1 MLRRTVL
8 IGLAGL
14 AAGGPLL
21 GGCAAG
27 GKGSAAKPAG
37 EHGDIATEVKRMK
50 ELQRLAEYI
59 HLAGLE
65 DDLAGP
71 GPFTLFA
78 PDNNAFGTA
87 AAAGG
92 GLSGGGRLN
101 LHWLRQPQ
109 NKPKLVRLIKHHVVA
124 GRLDAL
130 AVQRSKTLKTLA
142 GTVLKVERPGQRV
155 AIGTA
160 ELKRTNLGASNGYIH
175 IINEVLMPPSL

>member
-21 GGCAAG
+21 GACASG

-37 EHGDIATEVKRMK
+37 ERTDIAIQVKRMK

-65 DDLAGP
+65 DELAGP

-78 PDNNAFGTA
+78 PDDNAFGAA

-92 GLSGGGRLN
+92 GISGGARLN
-101 LHWLRQPQ
+101 LNSLRQPQ

-124 GRLDAL
+124 GRLDAM
-130 AVQRSKTLKTLA
+130 AVQRSKTLTTLA
-142 GTVLKVERPGQRV
+142 GTVLKIERQGQQV
-155 AIGTA
+155 SIGTA
-160 ELKRTNLGASNGYIH
+160 EMERTNLGASNGYIH
-175 IINEVLMPPSL
+175 IINEVLIPPTL